1 MIILAI
7 AVVFGILLGMIG
19 VKRGFLKTWAML
31 FNILISI
38 YIGVMLSPTF
48 VAFRPEMQ
56 QESYYLAVFIVVTS
70 LVIFAILQ
78 WIVGG
83 FFSDSMEC
91 FCPKIFDTLGAAIL
105 GFLGGF
111 CIISFV
117 FVVVCIMPFSEMP
130 ILKGVCGDG
139 SSTPTSVE
147 GVVKACDFVSTV
159 SLQPHVD
166 TRKRVRKVV
175 DWLVQTDCPLLYDL
189 GNKKKAGSPGFL
201 NSQ

>member
-7 AVVFGILLGMIG
+7 AIVFGILLGMIG
-19 VKRGFLKTWAML
+19 VKRGFLKTWALL
-31 FNILISI
+31 FNILVSI

-48 VAFRPEMQ
+48 VAFRPEMG
-56 QESYYLAVFIVVTS
+56 QEYSYLAAFIVVTS
-70 LVIFAILQ
+70 LAIFVVLQ
-78 WIVGG
+78 MIVSV
-83 FFSDSMEC
+83 FFSELAEC
-91 FCPKIFDTLGAAIL
+91 FCPKIFDTVGAAIL

-117 FVVVCIMPFSEMP
+117 FVVVCIMPFSKKP
-130 ILKGVCGDG
+130 NLKGVCGDG
-139 SSTPTSVE
+139 SSTPVGVE

-159 SLQPHVD
+159 SLQPHGD

-175 DWLVQTDCPLLYDL
+175 DWLVQTDRPHEYKL